1 MERAAGPIWPFV
13 RTASQAVEQALDLA
27 EVGPSDLLVDAGC
40 GDGQV
45 CIAAARRG
53 ARSIGWD
60 LDEHLVQESRR
71 KAKLQGVDATC
82 SFEHRDA
89 IGIASK
95 SGKGP
100 ALYQPEPDGPAHWLP
115 PGTTVLFLF
124 ATDEVLDELRTRL
137 ETVVRQGVRV
147 LTYNY
152 SAAWLPEQASI
163 RRGAVR
169 LYATPA
175 LHVKQG
181 QKINADAGYPSR
193 KHEAGDLPFNGQLL
207 EMD

>member
-1 MERAAGPIWPFV
+1 M
-13 RTASQAVEQALDLA
+13 S
-27 EVGPSDLLVDAGC
+27 
-40 GDGQV
+40 
-45 CIAAARRG
+45 
-53 ARSIGWD
+53 
-60 LDEHLVQESRR
+60 
-71 KAKLQGVDATC
+71 
-82 SFEHRDA
+82 
-89 IGIASK
+89 
-95 SGKGP
+95 P
-100 ALYQPEPDGPAHWLP
+100 ALYQPEPDGPAQWLP

-152 SAAWLPEQASI
+152 SAAWLPEQANI

-175 LHVKQG
+175 ALHACRFKQG
-181 QKINADAGYPSR
+181 QEINAEDRGYPSR
-193 KHEAGDLPFNGQLL
+193 QAHEAGDLPFKGQLL